1 MPVSVITRPAIN
13 RIPMVRIALTAA
25 ACQAVCSKPPE
36 DAPLWPVLTKA
47 GHRGAS
53 LLKRPSSTV

>member
-25 ACQAVCSKPPE
+25 ACHAVCSKLPE
-36 DAPLWPVLTKA
+36 DAPLWPVLRQDA
-47 GHRGAS
+47 SASS